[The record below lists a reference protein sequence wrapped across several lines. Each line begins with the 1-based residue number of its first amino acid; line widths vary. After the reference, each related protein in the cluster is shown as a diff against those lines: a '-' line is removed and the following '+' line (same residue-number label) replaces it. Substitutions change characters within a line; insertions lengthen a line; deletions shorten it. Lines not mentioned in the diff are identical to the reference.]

1 MLTTCILIKDYLILL
16 KQFIDEDLL
25 YEDYD
30 IYLFTLVRGVNCIK
44 DLNLKRVRL

>member
-30 IYLFTLVRGVNCIK
+30 IYLFTLVRG
-44 DLNLKRVRL
+44 